1 MTAGAF
7 LSALMGKNLDSFK
20 ETDYFTSYI
29 AKGIQVNVIE
39 DLFSISIVGAGMAT
53 TPGIVDRAFNAL
65 DREGIRFYHIT
76 TSEISTTVTIDKSN
90 RMKAII
96 ALSTEFE
103 L

>member
-1 MTAGAF
+1 
-7 LSALMGKNLDSFK
+7 
-20 ETDYFTSYI
+20 
-29 AKGIQVNVIE
+29 
-39 DLFSISIVGAGMAT
+39 MAT

-96 ALSTEFE
+96 TPSTEFE

>member
-29 AKGIQVNVIE
+29 AKGIQVNVVE
-39 DLFSISIVGAGMAT
+39 DLFAISIVGAGMAT
-53 TPGIVDRAFNAL
+53 TPGIVDRAFRAL

-96 ALSTEFE
+96 TPSTEFE